1 LAAGEEGEPAL
12 LSSPAKRS
20 AAGFKLK
27 GLSPAYP
34 APTAA
39 SIAGE
44 VAGFDFGFDVVPKLD
59 FVNSATRFA

>member
-1 LAAGEEGEPAL
+1 LAAGEEGEPA
-12 LSSPAKRS
+12 SFPSPAKRS

-27 GLSPAYP
+27 GPSPAYP

-44 VAGFDFGFDVVPKLD
+44 VAGFDFGVDVVPKLD
-59 FVNSATRFA
+59 FVNSVTKLA